1 MTNEELVEQIQNGVN
16 VKENMGLLYE
26 QNIGFITKIVHP
38 FSAYAEEED
47 LMQEAYIGL
56 HKAVEGFDAS
66 KGVLFLTY
74 APHQIRQQCRIYLDN
89 YARTKRIPVHMLGK
103 MREYKKLL
111 AEHHGNVSEEIVR
124 DEIGLTKKQYD
135 FMMQVINQESVV
147 SIDTQI
153 RTDADDNLTIGDCL
167 ADSVDIE
174 GDAVENDCKNR
185 IWGIVDNILNDKQ
198 KDVITS
204 YFMNQ
209 QTYSAIG
216 ETMGCSRE
224 RIRQI
229 KEKAL
234 SILKEINE
242 LQDLAEFWGYD
253 SMMAYTGRNRVEYLV
268 LKKLEYEEKIQKKTA
283 QFENTMLAITKN
295 QQACIVERIEELC
308 REKHISKRK
317 LEMEAGLGT
326 GSISKWN
333 KFRPRKASLQR
344 VADYFGLELE
354 FLIGNS

>member
-1 MTNEELVEQIQNGVN
+1 MNRQTSMFFLLKVQSFQNVLLTTFQILQ
-16 VKENMGLLYE
+16 
-26 QNIGFITKIVHP
+26 QGF
-38 FSAYAEEED
+38 
-47 LMQEAYIGL
+47 
-56 HKAVEGFDAS
+56 
-66 KGVLFLTY
+66 LFLTY
-74 APHQIRQQCRIYLDN
+74 APHQIRQQCRIYLNN
-89 YARTKRIPVHMLGK
+89 YARTNRIPVHMLEK
-103 MREYKKLL
+103 MREYKKLF
-111 AEHHGNVSEEIVR
+111 AEYNGNLTEEIVM
-124 DEIGLTKKQYD
+124 DKMGLSKEQYD
-135 FMMQVINQESVV
+135 FMMQTIHQESVI

-153 RTDADDNLTIGDCL
+153 QTDANDNLTIGDCI

-185 IWGIVDNILNDKQ
+185 IWEIIDDVLNDKQ

-234 SILKEINE
+234 CILKEINE

-253 SMMAYTGRNRVEYLV
+253 SMMAYTGKNSVEYLV
-268 LKKLEYEEKIQKKTA
+268 LKKLEYEEMIQKKTA

-295 QQACIVERIEELC
+295 QQAGIVERIEELC

-344 VADYFGLELE
+344 VADYFGVELE
-354 FLIGNS
+354 FLIGNSKQNQEEVL

>member
-1 MTNEELVEQIQNGVN
+1 
-16 VKENMGLLYE
+16 
-26 QNIGFITKIVHP
+26 
-38 FSAYAEEED
+38 
-47 LMQEAYIGL
+47 
-56 HKAVEGFDAS
+56 
-66 KGVLFLTY
+66 
-74 APHQIRQQCRIYLDN
+74 
-89 YARTKRIPVHMLGK
+89 MLEK
-103 MREYKKLL
+103 MREYKKLF
-111 AEHHGNVSEEIVR
+111 AEYNGNLTEEIVM
-124 DEIGLTKKQYD
+124 DKMGLSKEQYD
-135 FMMQVINQESVV
+135 FMMQTIHQESVI

-153 RTDADDNLTIGDCL
+153 QTDANDNLTIGDCI

-185 IWGIVDNILNDKQ
+185 IWEIIDDVLNDKQ

-234 SILKEINE
+234 CILKEINE
-242 LQDLAEFWGYD
+242 LQNLAEFWGYD
-253 SMMAYTGRNRVEYLV
+253 SMMAYTGKNSVEYLV
-268 LKKLEYEEKIQKKTA
+268 LKKLEYEEMIQKKTA

-344 VADYFGLELE
+344 VADYFGVELE